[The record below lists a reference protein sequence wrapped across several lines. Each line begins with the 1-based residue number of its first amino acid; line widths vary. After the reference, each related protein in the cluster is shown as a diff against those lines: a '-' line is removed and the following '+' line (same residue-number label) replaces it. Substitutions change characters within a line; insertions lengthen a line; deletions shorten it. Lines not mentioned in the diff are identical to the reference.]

1 MNPDGSPL
9 VWYTTQTIKYKV
21 DPVGLGRL
29 NYEQSLA
36 LVQLAMSV
44 WESVDGTGIQFEY
57 LGPEDTD
64 ITADNKQEYRRKAQD
79 ERILNRGQRLTR
91 DMFMKKVLSAQL
103 ATCLLSIFDPC
114 SFISIAC
121 RPNKT
126 IKLVKKV

>member
-9 VWYTTQTIKYKV
+9 VWNTTQTIKYKV

-91 DMFMKKVLSAQL
+91 DMFM
-103 ATCLLSIFDPC
+103 
-114 SFISIAC
+114 
-121 RPNKT
+121 
-126 IKLVKKV
+126 